1 MKVGVIMGG
10 ISSEREISLKSGNS
24 VVENIDKNKYEV
36 IPIVID
42 KKEDIINKVKGI
54 DFALLALHGQFG
66 EDGTVQAVL
75 QTLGIPYSGCGPLS
89 SAACMDKDMT
99 KSLLQAA
106 GIRTAPWINLR
117 SEDEINYDDIKELG
131 YPVVVKPTHGG
142 SSVATFIIK
151 EEKEIENAVKEAF
164 KWDNEVMIEKFIK
177 GDEITCPVMGRE
189 MFPVVAIK
197 PHAEFFD
204 YTAKYADG
212 GSDEFVIELEESL
225 HKEVEK
231 MALDTYRALKCSVYA
246 RIDMIITEGG
256 IPYILEVNTLPGM
269 TKASLF
275 PKSAAGK
282 GIDFSGLI
290 DLIIENSLKAK
301 RKIFTQKKN
310 SHKM

>member
-10 ISSEREISLKSGNS
+10 ISSEREISLKSGES
-24 VVENIDKNKYEV
+24 IIENINKDKYEV
-36 IPIVID
+36 VSVVID

-99 KSLLQAA
+99 KSLLNAA
-106 GIRTAPWINLR
+106 KIRTAPWINLR
-117 SEDEINYDDIKELG
+117 AEEDINYNEIKELG

-151 EEKEIENAVKEAF
+151 EEKDIKNAVEEAF
-164 KWDNEVMIEKFIK
+164 KWDSEVMIEKFIK
-177 GDEITCPVMGRE
+177 GDEITCPVMKDE

-212 GSDEFVIELEESL
+212 GSDEFVIELEDKLQS
-225 HKEVEK
+225 EVEK
-231 MALDTYRALKCSVYA
+231 MALETYRALKCAVYA
-246 RIDMIITEGG
+246 RIDMIVTEEGV
-256 IPYILEVNTLPGM
+256 PYLLEVNTLPGM

-290 DLIIENSLKAK
+290 DLIIESSLNEK
-301 RKIFTQKKN
+301 R
-310 SHKM
+310 

>member
-99 KSLLQAA
+99 KSLLEAA

-117 SEDEINYDDIKELG
+117 SEDEINYEDIKELG

-290 DLIIENSLKAK
+290 DLIIENSLKEK
-301 RKIFTQKKN
+301 R
-310 SHKM
+310 